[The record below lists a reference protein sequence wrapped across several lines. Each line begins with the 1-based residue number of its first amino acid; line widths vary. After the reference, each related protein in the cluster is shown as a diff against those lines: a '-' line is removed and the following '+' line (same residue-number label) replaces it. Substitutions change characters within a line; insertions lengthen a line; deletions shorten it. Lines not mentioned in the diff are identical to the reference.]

1 MDAATALWLTT
12 PAGLDA
18 CRDAGLLLAGGT
30 KPHGAIEKLRRTLD
44 PVRAA
49 AAWENALLRERAVG
63 RFPQPDSMLFVREA
77 LEQATSRPVA
87 EYRARRYSGFASVL
101 DWGAGIGGD
110 SLALAKQTKVVALDR
125 DGARAILHRYNMA
138 ATGVAE
144 KVLTIRGDGRLVHP
158 LVAPAAFVDPDR
170 RIMGRRT
177 IEPALGSPS
186 LDEVLSRAPV
196 HVGVKLAP
204 AADASAWEKS
214 GQSLEWISCSG
225 ELKEQVL
232 WRGDLSRPLR
242 QAAVLPAGAVLAGDP
257 QELAPEGY
265 PEGYLLDPDP
275 AVTCAGLAPVLAQ
288 ITGSSLLPEGGGFL
302 VSRSPVS
309 SPFACCLE
317 IIAEFPLR
325 PERLKTELK
334 ALNAGPVEFRKRHS
348 AIDAEALRLRVK
360 TRGDVP
366 LIVALTR
373 HEGRDHGLICRRI
386 ESMPTMAEAVDL
398 P

>member
-1 MDAATALWLTT
+1 MDVTTAYWLTT

-18 CRDAGLLLAGGT
+18 CRDAGVLLAAGT

-44 PVRAA
+44 PVCAA

-63 RFPQPDSMLFVREA
+63 RFPMPDSMLFVREA

-87 EYRARRYSGFASVL
+87 KYRAQRYSGFAAVL

-110 SLALAKQTKVVALDR
+110 SLALAEQTKVVAVDR
-125 DGARAILHRYNMA
+125 DGARAILHRHNMSV
-138 ATGVAE
+138 TGVADR
-144 KVLTIRGDGRLVHP
+144 VLTVRGDGRLVHP
-158 LVAPAAFVDPDR
+158 NMAPAAFVDPDR
-170 RIMGRRT
+170 RVMGRRT
-177 IEPALGSPS
+177 LEPALGSPS
-186 LDEVLSRAPV
+186 LDEVLARAPL
-196 HVGVKLAP
+196 HAGIKLAP
-204 AADASAWEKS
+204 AADAAAWEKS

-288 ITGSSLLPEGGGFL
+288 ITGSALLPEGGGFL

-386 ESMPTMAEAVDL
+386 ESIPTMAKPVDL